1 MIRTVA
7 PLVMSSWAS
16 VNWVESLPWAFC
28 TENCDEV
35 RPAVVSALVRYG
47 ASNSVYRAEETV
59 SGRITPMLPLPLAAS
74 GFSDAIAE
82 KSRVKDDVEMLGTL
96 PEPPPLEAEL
106 LEEGELLPPPPL
118 LQAARGT
125 PAVTA
130 SADVQLILVIKFKGS
145 PQVSAGTA
153 DGRCASMR
161 SSVQETAAASAF
173 DGNLKPVRINGALT
187 SPSRHKNS
195 VNKTVR
201 R

>member
-1 MIRTVA
+1 
-7 PLVMSSWAS
+7 MSSWAS

-35 RPAVVSALVRYG
+35 RPAVVSALDRYG
-47 ASNSVYRAEETV
+47 ASNSVYRADETV
-59 SGRITPMLPLPLAAS
+59 SGRITPMLPLPLDAS

-96 PEPPPLEAEL
+96 AEPPPLEAEL
-106 LEEGELLPPPPL
+106 LEKGERRPPPL
-118 LQAARGT
+118 LQAARAT

-195 VNKTVR
+195 VNKTVLR
-201 R
+201 PLKPAQARQ

>member
-1 MIRTVA
+1 
-7 PLVMSSWAS
+7 L
-16 VNWVESLPWAFC
+16 
-28 TENCDEV
+28 D
-35 RPAVVSALVRYG
+35 
-47 ASNSVYRAEETV
+47 
-59 SGRITPMLPLPLAAS
+59 AS

-106 LEEGELLPPPPL
+106 LEEGELLPPPL
-118 LQAARGT
+118 LQAARAT

-195 VNKTVR
+195 MNKTVR
-201 R
+201 RRLKTGPGQAKQLRVSVRHAGRRIATPTVIQPLLGRYSGAKR